1 MLVQMLDMVKI
12 DTLLTLFTGV
22 KVKIQTAVHVQ
33 QDSCWKA
40 ESVIHVYQVVHSRA
54 LAVPGPEGVIVPMLV
69 PMLDM
74 FNHDS
79 SCPNVR

>member
-1 MLVQMLDMVKI
+1 M
-12 DTLLTLFTGV
+12 
-22 KVKIQTAVHVQ
+22 HVQ
-33 QDSCWKA
+33 QVSCWKA
-40 ESVIHVYQVVHSRA
+40 ESVIRVNQVVHSRA